1 MCFFLLGVRKLVRVQ
16 NQNQT
21 SNGGRSILLP
31 VSFQDVKDF
40 RTIKI
45 INASNLNNK
54 SANIKLAAANMLQQ
68 SKQGLVQ
75 KNVVFSKEQLIGM
88 LLFKINCK
96 SVFLFNCLLYFIS
109 DDSLSDPSTSD
120 AESYVFEDVKMQPIS
135 KSTPLPKQQMV
146 NHPKPFPKVHITQSS
161 NSDADDDDEDDE
173 DDDNSDYTHGAQVMS
188 ANGTYPKLM
197 LTNEERRLLD
207 KEGISLP
214 GNYPLTKHE
223 ERELKRIRRK
233 IRNKI
238 SAQDSRKRK
247 KEYVD
252 GLEERVKQCTDENQT
267 LIKRL
272 KLLQSQH
279 SNLSQQVKKLQAMLT
294 KSGMTGNGNK
304 TTQPATCLMV
314 LLLSLALVA
323 APNLKLGQN
332 SQDTDLTEAL
342 QEQQQQNRRTLLF
355 DTKEQLG
362 DSLVDEELSVDDLI
376 AFNEAN
382 EHDYATGIK
391 SLAEGLGAK
400 KSKRVGEFVDFD
412 VDDVVWKPPPIGY
425 NLKFSEKASVF
436 QESLKASAHM
446 LDLERNAQ
454 KTAVGAGM
462 FDVKMEPFDLL
473 GISSDDSGLDSSQK
487 QNDSK
492 TTTGERTILIK
503 GA

>member
-1 MCFFLLGVRKLVRVQ
+1 MMLIRPLLMFKL
-16 NQNQT
+16 
-21 SNGGRSILLP
+21 
-31 VSFQDVKDF
+31 F
-40 RTIKI
+40 
-45 INASNLNNK
+45 
-54 SANIKLAAANMLQQ
+54 
-68 SKQGLVQ
+68 
-75 KNVVFSKEQLIGM
+75 
-88 LLFKINCK
+88 C
-96 SVFLFNCLLYFIS
+96 S

-120 AESYVFEDVKMQPIS
+120 AESYVFEDVMMQTS
-135 KSTPLPKQQMV
+135 KQSTPMAKQQLANQAMQSA
-146 NHPKPFPKVHITQSS
+146 KAHINQSS

-173 DDDNSDYTHGAQVMS
+173 DDDNSDYTHGAQMS
-188 ANGTYPKLM
+188 AMNANGTYPKLM
-197 LTNEERRLLD
+197 LTNEEKRLLD

-304 TTQPATCLMV
+304 TTQPATCLLV

-332 SQDTDLTEAL
+332 SQETDLADAL
-342 QEQQQQNRRTLLF
+342 QEQQLQNRRTLLS
-355 DTKEQLG
+355 DINEQLG
-362 DSLVDEELSVDDLI
+362 EPLVDEENNIDDLM
-376 AFNEAN
+376 AFNDAN
-382 EHDYATGIK
+382 EHDYATGMK
-391 SLAEGLGAK
+391 SITDGVSAK
-400 KSKRVGEFVDFD
+400 KSRRVGEFVDFD
-412 VDDVVWKPPPIGY
+412 VDDVVWKPPPIGID
-425 NLKFSEKASVF
+425 LKFSEKASVF

-446 LDLERNAQ
+446 LDLERNA
-454 KTAVGAGM
+454 KFSAGGIGM

-473 GISSDDSGLDSSQK
+473 GISTDGNGLDSSQK
-487 QNDSK
+487 LNESK